1 MMSKVQVRVG
11 LIAAGALACS
21 VSSTWAAFGDIL
33 VESRFN
39 NAATEGWLF
48 QNIQL
53 DHPPVSLGPTG
64 IPSSAST
71 GGNPGGLIRTS
82 ESSAQV
88 RYFVAPSAYLGDQNL
103 AYGNALTFDLK
114 SNLSTAQPGE
124 LILLVGNDVTLAYT
138 STDLP
143 TLNWQNFDVPMD
155 ASAPGWEV
163 VGSGG
168 AAPTVSE
175 FANVLLDVQAIYI
188 RADWVASTNNETSMD
203 NVILREGVGIPEPAS
218 LALLAVGGVLL
229 VRRQGR

>member
-21 VSSTWAAFGDIL
+21 VSTTYAAFGDIL
-33 VESRFN
+33 VESRFTAFN
-39 NAATEGWLF
+39 DEGWKQ
-48 QNIQL
+48 QNLQL
-53 DHPPVSLGPTG
+53 DHPPIALTTPGSVSL
-64 IPSSAST
+64 SST
-71 GGNPGGLIRTS
+71 GGNPGGFIRTS

-124 LILLVGNDVTLAYT
+124 LVLLVGNDVTLAYT

-143 TLNWQNFDVPMD
+143 MLNWQNFDVPMD

-168 AAPTVSE
+168 TAPTVSE

-203 NVILREGVGIPEPAS
+203 NVILREGVSIPEPAS

-229 VRRQGR
+229 VRRK